1 MLYNYDKPVC
11 TNESMTVTAAY
22 HVDLSHVVFFCLF
35 VM

>member
-11 TNESMTVTAAY
+11 TNESMTAAY